1 MAVTTGGLHSVA
13 FGPGGSKQVQPAV
26 PVRAKGAPSFQE
38 VLRERLDVPPLRFS
52 AHAEARLR
60 QAGIDLNGAQR
71 MRLQSA
77 VERAAAK
84 GARESLILMDDLA
97 LVVSIRNRTVI
108 TAVDKTRSRE
118 NVFTNIDSTVIV

>member
-1 MAVTTGGLHSVA
+1 M
-13 FGPGGSKQVQPAV
+13 QPAV